1 MTDNSG
7 TTADEQS
14 NRIGALAALDRAEQS
29 TVNTADGQTL
39 LLMGLVLITAGSAKV
54 AFAGRQRCSR
64 QRNRTIC
71 AEWRQERSSGS
82 PVASSRMESFSCS
95 SPASTGYPLYQ
106 AFWIT
111 GCWLGGFPV
120 RSVSA
125 DTQGRV
131 GIELHAGTDIPAR
144 MKSEWLHC
152 HAAVMPPP
160 RVYAALPGDRYRRDR
175 PTVGRSHLSENT
187 CSTRR

>member
-14 NRIGALAALDRAEQS
+14 NRIGALAALDRAIDSQYRGRPD
-29 TVNTADGQTL
+29 TALNGPGVNY
-39 LLMGLVLITAGSAKV
+39 
-54 AFAGRQRCSR
+54 GRVGEGCVCGGQRCSR

-95 SPASTGYPLYQ
+95 PPASTGYPLYQ

-120 RSVSA
+120 RGVSA

-144 MKSEWLHC
+144 IKSEWLHC